1 MAEELLSPE
10 VVERLREQVMRMHP
24 EMEGAEVTVARRR
37 ETGHGSGVAAKVGL
51 PKAVELSPE
60 ACYTVT
66 MRKEVEAEDGVVIP
80 LVVRIT
86 VDEQG
91 RMVKGRSTR

>member
-1 MAEELLSPE
+1 MAEELIAPE
-10 VVERLREQVMRMHP
+10 VVERLREQVLRMHP
-24 EMEGAEVTVARRR
+24 EMAGAEVTVAKRR
-37 ETGHGSGVAAKVGL
+37 ETGRAAGVAAKVGL
-51 PKAVELSPE
+51 PEIELTPE

-66 MRKEVEAEDGVVIP
+66 MRKEVTAEDGVIIP

-91 RMVKGRSTR
+91 RVVKGRSTR

>member
-1 MAEELLSPE
+1 VAEELLSPE

-51 PKAVELSPE
+51 TEVELSPE
-60 ACYTVT
+60 ARYTVT